1 MYIHNIK
8 NVNKFSHPVPVP
20 IDVGTVGN
28 ACLDEDLVAL
38 CGGIIQSFR
47 RALLSKNGPLINPQ
61 QRR

>member
-47 RALLSKNGPLINPQ
+47 RALLLKNGP
-61 QRR
+61 